1 MSSTKGDGA
10 VEQENYKNDD
20 DDSNHENDDDCIN
33 DYIILELP
41 VFSNRSVFS
50 RYIFL
55 YLRFAPFP
63 D

>member
-1 MSSTKGDGA
+1 MSSTKGDDA
-10 VEQENYKNDD
+10 VERENYKND
-20 DDSNHENDDDCIN
+20 SYHENDDDCIN